1 MSATLFSREVVF
13 EGVCWPEGHGAPSA
27 GGKDD
32 VLIGESL
39 VRGMDTAFRGYFPP
53 LKYRA
58 SDQTRNLR
66 GFVRNLLYDDEGL
79 ANFAD
84 GGDEE
89 MTRLGEALR
98 ALDTFRTESS
108 HYSWEEFLSVLGREV
123 GGRGAGGA
131 VYAKGRGFVVP
142 GEGHGKSLEEQRASF
157 IDQAKRELDAIA
169 HAEGGTREDL
179 LRKLRKETASP
190 TGSRG
195 TGEESVAVEMDVDAD
210 DDRGMSGANGGA
222 DTAAGDDVLRAKD
235 EAIAA
240 IEQQLAALKMAKS
253 GASTGGSG
261 SSSGL
266 ARPSSHAQ
274 QQQQHQGGFGSAGG
288 AVAAPP
294 GASAE
299 LLQQKSL
306 RGLSETQASEELE
319 RRMAAKESRQQQ
331 DQQAKAMKSFLR
343 KGPLSQE
350 QEREV
355 DRAFNSGPDHEVLVN
370 AFNASLTRRD
380 LKCLRPYTWLNDEVV
395 NMYMQLLS
403 CRDKELCKANP
414 SRRQSHFF
422 TSFFLTKLK
431 GMDCKYNYTGVKRW
445 TRRVKVFE
453 MDKIF
458 VPVNV
463 SNAHWCMA
471 VIFVQQKRI
480 NYYDSMGGGGKSV
493 REDLL
498 LWLEDEDEDKNGDNA
513 TFEPDDWT
521 TVGTKVAS
529 TPQQENGSDCGAF
542 AVSFASYL
550 SDDLPF
556 DFRQADISQMRRRML
571 WSLLHQRLV

>member
-1 MSATLFSREVVF
+1 MSATLFSQDIVF
-13 EGVCWPEGHGAPSA
+13 EGVRWPEGDGAPSTSR
-27 GGKDD
+27 KDD

-66 GFVRNLLYDDEGL
+66 GFVRSLLYDDEGL

-108 HYSWEEFLSVLGREV
+108 HYSWEEFLAVLGREV

-169 HAEGGTREDL
+169 HAEGGTREDF
-179 LRKLRKETASP
+179 LRKLRKANPGEYAYNSASVSLDTTSQETASP
-190 TGSRG
+190 TGWRG

-210 DDRGMSGANGGA
+210 DDRGVVSGANDGA

-261 SSSGL
+261 ISSGL
-266 ARPSSHAQ
+266 AHHSSHGQQQQQ
-274 QQQQHQGGFGSAGG
+274 QQQQHQRAFGSARVAVG
-288 AVAAPP
+288 APS

-299 LLQQKSL
+299 HLQQKSL
-306 RGLSETQASEELE
+306 RALSE
-319 RRMAAKESRQQQ
+319 
-331 DQQAKAMKSFLR
+331 
-343 KGPLSQE
+343 
-350 QEREV
+350 
-355 DRAFNSGPDHEVLVN
+355 
-370 AFNASLTRRD
+370 
-380 LKCLRPYTWLNDEVV
+380 
-395 NMYMQLLS
+395 MQ
-403 CRDKELCKANP
+403 
-414 SRRQSHFF
+414 
-422 TSFFLTKLK
+422 
-431 GMDCKYNYTGVKRW
+431 VKRA
-445 TRRVKVFE
+445 VH
-453 MDKIF
+453 
-458 VPVNV
+458 V
-463 SNAHWCMA
+463 S
-471 VIFVQQKRI
+471 
-480 NYYDSMGGGGKSV
+480 
-493 REDLL
+493 
-498 LWLEDEDEDKNGDNA
+498 
-513 TFEPDDWT
+513 
-521 TVGTKVAS
+521 KVA
-529 TPQQENGSDCGAF
+529 
-542 AVSFASYL
+542 
-550 SDDLPF
+550 
-556 DFRQADISQMRRRML
+556 
-571 WSLLHQRLV
+571 

>member
-1 MSATLFSREVVF
+1 MSATLFSQEIVF
-13 EGVCWPEGHGAPSA
+13 EGVRWPEGDGAPSA
-27 GGKDD
+27 SRKDD

-58 SDQTRNLR
+58 SDRTRNLR

-108 HYSWEEFLSVLGREV
+108 HYSWEEFLAVLGREV

-142 GEGHGKSLEEQRASF
+142 GEGDGKSLEEQRASF

-169 HAEGGTREDL
+169 HAEGGTREDF

-190 TGSRG
+190 TGSRC
-195 TGEESVAVEMDVDAD
+195 TVEESVAVEMDVDAD
-210 DDRGMSGANGGA
+210 CDRGVMPRANDGG

-235 EAIAA
+235 EEIAA

-253 GASTGGSG
+253 GASAGGSG
-261 SSSGL
+261 ISSGV
-266 ARPSSHAQ
+266 AHPSSHGQ
-274 QQQQHQGGFGSAGG
+274 QQQQQGAFAGV
-288 AVAAPP
+288 AVATPP
-294 GASAE
+294 GASAQ
-299 LLQQKSL
+299 LLQQKSM
-306 RGLSETQASEELE
+306 RALSEMQASEELE
-319 RRMAAKESRQQQ
+319 GRIAAKESRQQQ
-331 DQQAKAMKSFLR
+331 DQQAKALKSFLR

-355 DRAFNSGPDHEVLVN
+355 DRAFNGGPDHEVLVN

-403 CRDKELCKANP
+403 CRDKE
-414 SRRQSHFF
+414 
-422 TSFFLTKLK
+422 
-431 GMDCKYNYTGVKRW
+431 V
-445 TRRVKVFE
+445 
-453 MDKIF
+453 
-458 VPVNV
+458 
-463 SNAHWCMA
+463 
-471 VIFVQQKRI
+471 
-480 NYYDSMGGGGKSV
+480 
-493 REDLL
+493 
-498 LWLEDEDEDKNGDNA
+498 
-513 TFEPDDWT
+513 
-521 TVGTKVAS
+521 
-529 TPQQENGSDCGAF
+529 
-542 AVSFASYL
+542 
-550 SDDLPF
+550 
-556 DFRQADISQMRRRML
+556 
-571 WSLLHQRLV
+571 

>member
-1 MSATLFSREVVF
+1 
-13 EGVCWPEGHGAPSA
+13 
-27 GGKDD
+27 
-32 VLIGESL
+32 
-39 VRGMDTAFRGYFPP
+39 
-53 LKYRA
+53 
-58 SDQTRNLR
+58 
-66 GFVRNLLYDDEGL
+66 
-79 ANFAD
+79 
-84 GGDEE
+84 
-89 MTRLGEALR
+89 
-98 ALDTFRTESS
+98 
-108 HYSWEEFLSVLGREV
+108 
-123 GGRGAGGA
+123 
-131 VYAKGRGFVVP
+131 
-142 GEGHGKSLEEQRASF
+142 
-157 IDQAKRELDAIA
+157 
-169 HAEGGTREDL
+169 
-179 LRKLRKETASP
+179 
-190 TGSRG
+190 
-195 TGEESVAVEMDVDAD
+195 MDVDAD
-210 DDRGMSGANGGA
+210 DDRGTSGANGGA

-253 GASTGGSG
+253 GASAGGSG

-266 ARPSSHAQ
+266 AHHSSHGQ
-274 QQQQHQGGFGSAGG
+274 QQQRQGGSGSAGV

-294 GASAE
+294 GASADP
-299 LLQQKSL
+299 LQQKSL
-306 RGLSETQASEELE
+306 RALSEMQASEELQ

-355 DRAFNSGPDHEVLVN
+355 DRAFNGGPDHEVLVN

-431 GMDCKYNYTGVKRW
+431 GMDCKYNYNGVKRW

-480 NYYDSMGGGGKSV
+480 HYYDSMGGGGKSV

-521 TVGTKVAS
+521 TAGTKVAS